1 MMASIAAI
9 AKLARTTVTD
19 VTRYARATKIT
30 PEYTHFRQGIDQ
42 ELVRVALFDETF
54 ILDYLTSKHRNAPY
68 TSVRYLRI
76 KLWAESGLTA
86 DEILTVI
93 GDACV

>member
-19 VTRYARATKIT
+19 VTSYARVTKII
-30 PEYTHFRQGIDQ
+30 PEYTHFRQGVDQ
-42 ELVRVALFDETF
+42 KLVRAALFDEAF

-86 DEILTVI
+86 DEILAVM
-93 GDACV
+93 GDSCV